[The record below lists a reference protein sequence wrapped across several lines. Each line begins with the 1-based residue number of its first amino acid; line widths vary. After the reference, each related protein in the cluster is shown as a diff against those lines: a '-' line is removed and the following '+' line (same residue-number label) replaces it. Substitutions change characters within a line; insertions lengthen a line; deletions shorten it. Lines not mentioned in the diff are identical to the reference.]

1 MKANVQKITL
11 EDNKISTSIKKFL
24 MFIIKMK

>member
-24 MFIIKMK
+24 MFVIKMK